1 MFHDPDHE
9 DFYDDEFD
17 DEDHPFDDEDDRRD
31 VMMDDDITS
40 DAFRIILDD
49 GQNEDY
55 TEW

>member
-9 DFYDDEFD
+9 DFYDDED
-17 DEDHPFDDEDDRRD
+17 YPFDDEDDSRD
-31 VMMDDDITS
+31 VMVDDDITS